1 MFRTPSLSAREWVS
15 RPNRLAVFSLVVLL
29 SGSGGSL
36 AAAPLVLPLTQDTVS
51 LSAGASVR
59 LPLSSEALG
68 WLPGLS
74 RIRAVSDP
82 PAPYPVS
89 AGLSNDGSGLFLA
102 VPPTMPAG
110 RYEVR
115 VSALA
120 AGGAEVTGTVILTV
134 AALVPPSQ
142 DAPPPVVLVNG
153 FSVTALTTGEC
164 PLSEDTTGT
173 FGRLEEFLVAD
184 GRPVVF
190 FDNCRFGV
198 PAIEV
203 LGQELSDVIS
213 LLGADDS
220 EPHPVDLI
228 GFSMG
233 TLVIRSYLA
242 GKQTEPGVFAPPA
255 DPLVRKT
262 ILVAAENFG
271 APLAGSAPGGGEQVP
286 QLRAGSRFLW
296 DLATWHQGLDDLR
309 ETDALAILGTG
320 ARDASG
326 DGVAP
331 ALGASISAPAFFG
344 IPPERTRIL
353 PVCHNAPAAFFCSA
367 QEVIM
372 AVDSEDH
379 PTAQIVRSFLA
390 STDDDPSSDN
400 VPAWRQIGE
409 TPPDNPLLSQ
419 NAGVNLVVKDAVDQ
433 WAGNVQSVVASD
445 PDGISAD
452 LPFSRSADGVFVHE
466 KLPAADYLLRATTDD
481 GASTLE
487 ASVLPWGYSTFVVK
501 PGPWIAGVTPAAGA
515 RATLSLAADSLISI
529 FGAALASAVAEVEE
543 FPIPT
548 ELAGTIVLADGQP
561 IPLLFVSGRQIN
573 AILPAGLDGLIDLS
587 VRNDMGE
594 HTIRILLDD
603 AVPMIFTLNNQ
614 GFGPAA
620 AIDAVTGEPLVPE
633 NPTAPGLLVSL
644 FATGLGATEESKGF
658 QVTTIMPTVYVAGI
672 KARVQFS
679 GKAPGFEG
687 LNQVNIEIPEGVP
700 EGGPAA
706 MVLQS
711 GDRMSNEVTLPIQ

>member
-1 MFRTPSLSAREWVS
+1 MSRTPLLSARGCGS
-15 RPNRLAVFSLVVLL
+15 AKRLAVFSFVVLL
-29 SGSGGSL
+29 SGIGGSL
-36 AAAPLVLPLTQDTVS
+36 AAAPLDLPLTGDEVS
-51 LSAGASVR
+51 VLAGASVR
-59 LPLSSEALG
+59 LPLSNEALG
-68 WLPGLS
+68 WLSGLS
-74 RIRAVSDP
+74 RIRTVSDP
-82 PAPYPVS
+82 PARYHVS
-89 AGLSNDGSGLFLA
+89 AGLSKDGAGLFLA

-115 VSALA
+115 ISALA

-134 AALVPPSQ
+134 AAPVPPAQ
-142 DAPPPVVLVNG
+142 DALPSVVLVNG

-164 PLSEDTTGT
+164 PLSEDTTET

-190 FDNCRFGV
+190 FDNCRFGA

-203 LGQELSDVIS
+203 LGQELSKVIA
-213 LLGADDS
+213 LLQGDDS
-220 EPHPVDLI
+220 GSDPVDLI

-233 TLVIRSYLA
+233 ALVVRSYLA
-242 GKQTEPGVFAPPA
+242 GKQTDPGVFAPPA

-286 QLRAGSRFLW
+286 QLRVGSRFLW

-331 ALGASISAPAFFG
+331 ALGASISVPAFFG

-353 PVCHNAPAAFFCSA
+353 PVCHNAPAAFFCSER
-367 QEVIM
+367 EVIM

-379 PTAQIVRSFLA
+379 PTAQIIRSFLA
-390 STDDDPSSDN
+390 SPRADASAGEEPS
-400 VPAWRQIGE
+400 WRQIGE

-419 NAGVNLVVKDAVDQ
+419 NAGVYVVIKDAMDQ

-445 PDGISAD
+445 PDGGSAD
-452 LPFSRSADGVFVHE
+452 LPFRLSADGVFVHE
-466 KLPAADYLLRATTDD
+466 KLPAADYLLRVTTDD
-481 GASTLE
+481 GESALE
-487 ASVLPWGYSTFVVK
+487 ASILPWGYSTFVVK
-501 PGPWIAGVTPAAGA
+501 PGPWIAGVATAAGP

-529 FGAALASAVAEVEE
+529 FGAALASGVDEVEE
-543 FPIPT
+543 LPIPT
-548 ELAGTIVLADGQP
+548 ELAGAMVLADGQP
-561 IPLLFVSGRQIN
+561 IPLLFASGRQIN
-573 AILPAGLDGLIDLS
+573 AVLPAGLDGLIDLT
-587 VRNDMGE
+587 VRNEMGE

-603 AVPMIFTLNNQ
+603 AVPTIFSRNNR

-620 AIDAVTGEPLVPE
+620 AIDAVTGELLDAE

-658 QVTTIMPTVYVAGI
+658 QVTTIKPTVYVAGI
-672 KARVQFS
+672 EARVQFS

-687 LNQVNIEIPEGVP
+687 LNQVNIEIPENVP
-700 EGGPAA
+700 GSGPAA
-706 MVLQS
+706 VVLQS
-711 GDRMSNEVTLPIQ
+711 GNRMSNEVTLPIQ

>member
-1 MFRTPSLSAREWVS
+1 MPSLSARRCGS
-15 RPNRLAVFSLVVLL
+15 GAKRLAVFSLVVLL
-29 SGSGGSL
+29 SG
-36 AAAPLVLPLTQDTVS
+36 AVAPLVAAALDLPLTGDSVS
-51 LSAGASVR
+51 LRAGASVR

-74 RIRAVSDP
+74 RILTVSHP
-82 PAPYPVS
+82 AAPYPVS
-89 AGLSNDGSGLFLA
+89 AGLSKDGSGLFLA
-102 VPPTMPAG
+102 VPPTMPPG

-115 VSALA
+115 ISALA

-134 AALVPPSQ
+134 AATSPTAQ

-164 PLSEDTTGT
+164 PLSEDTTET

-203 LGQELSDVIS
+203 LGQELSNVIA
-213 LLGADDS
+213 LLQGDNS
-220 EPHPVDLI
+220 EPVPVDVI

-233 TLVIRSYLA
+233 ALVVRSYLA
-242 GKQTEPGVFAPPA
+242 GKQTEPGAFSPLA

-271 APLAGSAPGGGEQVP
+271 APLAGSAASGGEQIP
-286 QLRAGSRFLW
+286 QLRVGSRFLW

-331 ALGASISAPAFFG
+331 ALGASISASAFFG

-353 PVCHNAPAAFFCSA
+353 RVCHNAPAAFFCSA
-367 QEVIM
+367 REVIM

-379 PTAQIVRSFLA
+379 PTAQIIRSFLA
-390 STDDDPSSDN
+390 STGTSASSGEEP
-400 VPAWRQIGE
+400 VWRQIGE
-409 TPPDNPLLSQ
+409 TPSDNPLLSQ
-419 NAGVNLVVKDAVDQ
+419 NAGVNVVVKDATDQ

-445 PDGISAD
+445 PDGMSAD
-452 LPFSRSADGVFVHE
+452 LPFRLSADGVFVHE
-466 KLPAADYLLRATTDD
+466 QLPAADYLLRVTTDD
-481 GASTLE
+481 GESTLE
-487 ASVLPWGYSTFVVK
+487 ASILPWGYSTFVVK
-501 PGPWIAGVTPAAGA
+501 PGPWIAGVAPAAGP

-529 FGAALASAVAEVEE
+529 FGAALASGVDEVEE

-548 ELAGTIVLADGQP
+548 ELAGAMVLADGQP
-561 IPLLFVSGRQIN
+561 IPLLFASGRQIN
-573 AILPAGLDGLIDLS
+573 AVLPADLDGLIDLT
-587 VRNDMGE
+587 VRNEMGE

-603 AVPMIFTLNNQ
+603 AVPTIFSRNNR

-620 AIDAVTGEPLVPE
+620 ATDAVTGKLLDPE

-658 QVTTIMPTVYVAGI
+658 QVTTIKPTVYVAGI
-672 KARVQFS
+672 KSRVQFS

-700 EGGPAA
+700 GGGPAA
-706 MVLQS
+706 VVLQS
-711 GDRMSNEVTLPIQ
+711 GNRMSNEVTLPIE